1 MPPVKPIL
9 RALGSTD
16 EAGDAVRQVI
26 RAYHGSPYDFD
37 RFDASKIGTGEGVQA
52 YGHGLYFSEAEPVA
66 EWYRKQLSG
75 SPEILIG
82 GEPLPP
88 SSALSNTPR
97 ERALRL
103 LQKSAINHYDNP
115 MLAVREAMLDA
126 SDQYGGKDVQPIIDS
141 LIRFKSDGVSFG
153 PRPGKT
159 YEVEIAHPET
169 AFLDYDAPLPEQPEY
184 VRSILPSL
192 NLPLD
197 DATAPTLK
205 MAYGFEKPENI
216 TGREI
221 LSALRRD
228 EMAHRGVDW
237 AQREAAAS
245 RALANAGIPGV
256 RYLDEYSR
264 GARAGTRNY
273 VAFPGAEDSIRI
285 LRKYGLLAPIAAGAM
300 GGGNE

>member
-1 MPPVKPIL
+1 MGKL
-9 RALGSTD
+9 TALADS
-16 EAGDAVRQVI
+16 AGDSVRQVI

-37 RFDASKIGTGEGVQA
+37 KFDASKIGTGEGAQA

-66 EWYRKQLSG
+66 NWYRKELSG

-88 SSALSNTPR
+88 SAALSDTPR

-103 LQKSAINHYDNP
+103 LQKSAINNYDNP
-115 MLAVREAMLDA
+115 MLAVREAILDA
-126 SDQYGGKDVQPIIDS
+126 SDQYGGADVQPIIDS
-141 LIRFKSDGVSFG
+141 LMRFKGDGVSFG

-159 YEVEIAHPET
+159 YEVEIPHPET
-169 AFLDYDAPLPEQPEY
+169 AFLDYDAPLAEQSEY

-192 NLPLD
+192 NLPLE
-197 DATAPTLK
+197 DATGPTLK
-205 MAYGFEKPENI
+205 MAYVFEKPENI

-221 LSALRRD
+221 LTAIRRD
-228 EMAHRGVDW
+228 EMAHRGVEW

-245 RALANAGIPGV
+245 RTLADAGIPGV

-264 GARAGTRNY
+264 GARAGTHNY
-273 VAFPGAEDSIRI
+273 VAFPGTEDSIRI
-285 LRKYGLLAPIAAGAM
+285 LRKFAVPGVVGTGAAAMSGEDLLR
-300 GGGNE
+300 

>member
-1 MPPVKPIL
+1 MADP
-9 RALGSTD
+9 LG
-16 EAGDAVRQVI
+16 ARVRSLI
-26 RAYHGSPYDFD
+26 RAFHGSPYDFD
-37 RFDASKIGTGEGVQA
+37 RFDASKIGTGEGAQA
-52 YGHGLYFSEAEPVA
+52 YGHGLYFSGAEPVA
-66 EWYRKQLSG
+66 DWYRRELSG

-88 SSALSNTPR
+88 SSALSHTPR

-103 LQKSAINHYDNP
+103 LQKSAIKHYDNP
-115 MLAVREAMLDA
+115 MQAMREAMLDA
-126 SDQYGGKDVQPIIDS
+126 SDQYGGADVQPVIDS
-141 LIRFKSDGVSFG
+141 LMRFKSDGVSFG

-169 AFLDYDAPLPEQPEY
+169 ALLDYDAPLPDQPEY

-221 LSALRRD
+221 LSAIRRD
-228 EMAHRGVDW
+228 EMAHRGADW

-245 RALANAGIPGV
+245 RTLAEAGIPGV

-273 VAFPGAEDSIRI
+273 VIFPGAEDQIRI
-285 LRKYGLLAPIAAGAM
+285 LRKYGLMAPVAAGAM
-300 GGGNE
+300 DDGEQ